1 MLIAR
6 VDTRAEDGAGAA
18 ATGPSAAAVRGSLA
32 PGSGAIDTMGVAEA
46 DRVSAGAVVTIAP
59 MVIAELAV
67 AVVRAAVAAD
77 APEAAAVA
85 LAVATKF
92 RVWGLGFRIW
102 SLGFGV

>member
-6 VDTRAEDGAGAA
+6 VDTRAEGGAGAA
-18 ATGPSAAAVRGSLA
+18 TTGPLAAAVRGSLA

-67 AVVRAAVAAD
+67 AVVRAAVATD
-77 APEAAAVA
+77 VPEAAAAAVA
-85 LAVATKF
+85 LAVATKI
-92 RVWGLGFRIW
+92 RV
-102 SLGFGV
+102 